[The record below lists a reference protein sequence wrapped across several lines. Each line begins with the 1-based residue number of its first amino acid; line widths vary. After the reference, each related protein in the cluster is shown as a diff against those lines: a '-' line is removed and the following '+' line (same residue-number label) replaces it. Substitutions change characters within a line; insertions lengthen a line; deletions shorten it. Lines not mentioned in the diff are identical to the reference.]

1 MLFYSIPVLSLFLPP
16 DYVQHLSLLVSSMH
30 ILLSDNL
37 KIDDLDEV
45 HSMLSTFYQT
55 AGDLYSLSIYT
66 ANTHSLQHLVP
77 LVRLWGPLWIYSM
90 FSFENLK
97 GYLGSMFHG
106 TRKIIFQISF
116 QLQLQQVI
124 PFKLRELSKSET
136 PDTQEYLKK
145 IIDSKRSNMTKI
157 FDHCYAIEKI
167 ASYILIPEQVNIVS
181 TTSSLAITDNRYNSA
196 II

>member
-1 MLFYSIPVLSLFLPP
+1 
-16 DYVQHLSLLVSSMH
+16 
-30 ILLSDNL
+30 
-37 KIDDLDEV
+37 
-45 HSMLSTFYQT
+45 
-55 AGDLYSLSIYT
+55 
-66 ANTHSLQHLVP
+66 
-77 LVRLWGPLWIYSM
+77 M
-90 FSFENLK
+90 FSFENLN

-157 FDHCYAIEKI
+157 NDHCYVIGKI
-167 ASYILIPEQVNIVS
+167 TSYYN
-181 TTSSLAITDNRYNSA
+181 TRTSQYCFHY
-196 II
+196 

>member
-1 MLFYSIPVLSLFLPP
+1 MLFHSIPVLSLFLPP

-37 KIDDLDEV
+37 KIDDLDKV

-77 LVRLWGPLWIYSM
+77 FVRLWGPLWIYSM
-90 FSFENLK
+90 FSFENLN

-116 QLQLQQVI
+116 QLQLQKVI

-136 PDTQEYLKK
+136 PDTQEYLK
-145 IIDSKRSNMTKI
+145 IIDSKRSNNY
-157 FDHCYAIEKI
+157 D
-167 ASYILIPEQVNIVS
+167 
-181 TTSSLAITDNRYNSA
+181 
-196 II
+196 